1 MKVAG
6 NHFYSNLSPPVNDTP
21 PDGIEQNVLISG
33 WSEVQSNPVNIDT
46 EGATRKLRVFYRPI
60 YRKMV
65 YPI

>member
-6 NHFYSNLSPPVNDTP
+6 NHFYSNRSSPVNDTP

-46 EGATRKLRVFYRPI
+46 EGAIKRFPI
-60 YRKMV
+60 NGV
-65 YPI
+65 SIWAGWIN